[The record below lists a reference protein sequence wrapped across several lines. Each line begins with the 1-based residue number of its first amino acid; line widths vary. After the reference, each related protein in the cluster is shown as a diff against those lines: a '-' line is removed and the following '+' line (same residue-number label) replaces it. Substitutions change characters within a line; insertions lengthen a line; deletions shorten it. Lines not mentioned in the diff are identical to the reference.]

1 MALMPTRC
9 PPGRRASW
17 RGASAPKSAF
27 SVQTCTEQA
36 APTAH
41 TRYHPNNASDVW
53 RSIAAAVLLRLWS
66 ARLTISYLRRCE
78 HACMCVYVHVFFC
91 TCMCAPESAD
101 AKETLM
107 CMHTHTRTP
116 PHNLPPS
123 HARRDSGNFGHT
135 TTPAH
140 KLPPSH
146 ARREEWQFGAHN
158 GRPPTNSHL
167 HTRTGRSGSLGRART
182 GATPTWP
189 SSTAASGPSSA
200 SS

>member
-78 HACMCVYVHVFFC
+78 HACMCVYVHVFFLYLHVRSRIC
-91 TCMCAPESAD
+91 RRKRDLDVHAHA
-101 AKETLM
+101 
-107 CMHTHTRTP
+107 HTDTPSQSPAFTR
-116 PHNLPPS
+116 
-123 HARRDSGNFGHT
+123 AQG
-135 TTPAH
+135 
-140 KLPPSH
+140 
-146 ARREEWQFGAHN
+146 
-158 GRPPTNSHL
+158 
-167 HTRTGRSGSLGRART
+167 
-182 GATPTWP
+182 
-189 SSTAASGPSSA
+189 
-200 SS
+200 